1 MPPLADAPGVPAGA
15 QVPRAGIRTEHRAP
29 GRGTA
34 GSRCGCSARSHKA
47 CAQPV
52 GNHILNEESAS
63 FRTVIFSL
71 LLEKK
76 CGSMKRDVTRPA
88 LRAPAGFLRHS
99 SHTST
104 RGQSKFRA
112 ERARNGHGG
121 SGLSQRNGE
130 MALG

>member
-1 MPPLADAPGVPAGA
+1 M
-15 QVPRAGIRTEHRAP
+15 
-29 GRGTA
+29 RGTWRGSAGPGHA
-34 GSRCGCSARSHKA
+34 GSGCGCRSRSQKA

-76 CGSMKRDVTRPA
+76 CGSVKGDVTRPA
-88 LRAPAGFLRHS
+88 LRAPAGLLGHS

-104 RGQSKFRA
+104 RAQSKFRA
-112 ERARNGHGG
+112 EWARNGYE
-121 SGLSQRNGE
+121 SSVLSERNGE
-130 MALG
+130 MDLG